1 MCPTLQIVD
10 GIVVRVPVE
19 EPLYE
24 PAKPERPSTPSPPQ
38 SPVRVRPS
46 QRSPPPSPPLTS
58 MKQLSPQENAQ
69 EAFDFE
75 AAKSTLVEQV
85 ITHLGLRLGP
95 SFTTT
100 HT

>member
-1 MCPTLQIVD
+1 
-10 GIVVRVPVE
+10 
-19 EPLYE
+19 
-24 PAKPERPSTPSPPQ
+24 
-38 SPVRVRPS
+38 
-46 QRSPPPSPPLTS
+46 